1 MDVYTA
7 KGTPMKRL
15 AALLLP
21 LALAAALPATA
32 ASSGKGPATIAAA
45 LEQGARQHKPV
56 LIDFQAVW
64 CYSCYFMASHVLNG
78 DEFKALESKVVFVE
92 ADADDP
98 DGQAW
103 MKKLNVHFLPTYV
116 ALDEHGN
123 ELGRILA
130 ERPRDKFYPEVAAI
144 LSGSQRLDK
153 LKGDA
158 QKGSLAAVAAV
169 LDDYQKRY
177 AGPEGL
183 AWFDT
188 LPPVVK
194 NVADKDRDVALSRQQ
209 LLLLKAKADKNDAAI
224 ADAAKHVLAGRI
236 GCQRPYVLDDLLGA
250 TASLPPEEKRTAATE
265 QKAAMQSYVD
275 TQVLVAN
282 PPCADIRSGVLS
294 LADVDAAAGDAA
306 GEKAILDRAIDMT
319 RGKLGDNVASDR
331 NLADNLRVYL
341 VRAKRADEVDALEL
355 KLIAAYPNDYVYA
368 YRHGRNLV
376 ENGHAQEGLP
386 FLEKAAAKAY
396 GANKLQVATYR
407 AKALI
412 ALGRKDEAK
421 KVVDTVVAQE
431 GKTFPEAAARL
442 RQVIG

>member
-7 KGTPMKRL
+7 KGTSMKRL
-15 AALLLP
+15 AVLLLP
-21 LALAAALPATA
+21 LALAAALPAIA
-32 ASSGKGPATIAAA
+32 ATPKGPATIAAA
-45 LEQGARQHKPV
+45 LEEGARQHKPV

-64 CYSCYFMASHVLNG
+64 CYSCYFMASHVLTG
-78 DEFKALESKVVFVE
+78 DEFKALESKVIFVE
-92 ADADDP
+92 ADADKP

-130 ERPRDKFYPEVAAI
+130 ERPRDKFYAEVAGI
-144 LSGSQRLDK
+144 LSGNQRLDK

-177 AGPEGL
+177 AGAEGL
-183 AWFDT
+183 AWFET

-194 NVADKDRDVALSRQQ
+194 NVADKDRDVALGRQQ
-209 LLLLKAKADKNDAAI
+209 LLLLKAKADKNDDGI
-224 ADAAKHVLAGRI
+224 ADAARHVLAGRI
-236 GCQRPYVLDDLLGA
+236 GCQRPYVIDDLLGA
-250 TASLPPEEKRTAATE
+250 TAAWPPEKKRAAALE
-265 QKAAMQSYVD
+265 QKEAMRSYVD
-275 TQVLVAN
+275 TQVLVVN

-319 RGKLGDNVASDR
+319 RGKLGSKVASDR

-341 VRAKRADEVDALEL
+341 VRAKRTDEVDALEL
-355 KLIAAYPNDYVYA
+355 KLIAAYPDDYVYS

-376 ENGHAQEGLP
+376 ETGRAKEALP

-396 GANKLQVATYR
+396 GANRLQVATYR

-421 KVVDTVVAQE
+421 KVVDTVLAQE
-431 GKTFPEAAARL
+431 GQTFPEAAARL
-442 RQVIG
+442 RQVVA